1 MLAWVADQ
9 ALQNI
14 RTTKNPIRPVL
25 VLVVLEMLAVVLLI
39 VALVVRLVV
48 IVLVNVVVA
57 VKVGLLPTS
66 SFSSFHFLCFCFC
79 G

>member
-1 MLAWVADQ
+1 M
-9 ALQNI
+9 
-14 RTTKNPIRPVL
+14 TKPCKTSEPHFPIRPVL
-25 VLVVLEMLAVVLLI
+25 VLVVLEMLAVVLLV

-66 SFSSFHFLCFCFC
+66 SFHFLCFCFC